1 MQLWVYLSLC
11 GWFRPVYLARV
22 GVFSPVVR
30 VFSHLWVYLSLCGW
44 FRPVYLTRVGA
55 LALLLVYLAIC
66 GWIYPSVGGL
76 GLCI

>member
-1 MQLWVYLSLC
+1 MQ
-11 GWFRPVYLARV
+11 
-22 GVFSPVVR
+22 
-30 VFSHLWVYLSLCGW
+30 LWVYLSLCGW